1 MTQLTLGLRW
11 GLGLLVAAGLLGMP
25 SGAQSQDG
33 RDQPASAVDDS
44 PAPRVAGTAV
54 EFVLALN
61 PFAAEGADAANAALL
76 EDTGTQRS
84 CAATCSLRLPINL
97 PSGVSIVGIEL
108 DAFDGTTG
116 GQVIANLLR
125 CPRGATNCVLL
136 TSAGTIFTEAPG
148 PIQVRNDLTVPRTV
162 DNGAE
167 TYVASINISTGSPN
181 LRFGGL
187 RVFFRLQVSPTPAGA
202 SFADVPPTHPFFRF
216 IEALARSGITSGC
229 GGGNFCPD
237 APITR
242 GQMAAFLAIALGL
255 HFAP

>member
-1 MTQLTLGLRW
+1 
-11 GLGLLVAAGLLGMP
+11 
-25 SGAQSQDG
+25 
-33 RDQPASAVDDS
+33 
-44 PAPRVAGTAV
+44 
-54 EFVLALN
+54 
-61 PFAAEGADAANAALL
+61 
-76 EDTGTQRS
+76 
-84 CAATCSLRLPINL
+84 
-97 PSGVSIVGIEL
+97 
-108 DAFDGTTG
+108 
-116 GQVIANLLR
+116 VIANLLR